1 MIGRGCAAGRVLLG
15 AILLFCLVAAPVS
28 ATPSPQSGLLLQRAA
43 FAVSQAQAM
52 RKRGQKVW
60 CVPFAR
66 MASGIEIKGNAVT
79 WWAGA
84 AGRYDRGDEPAV
96 GAVMAFGATRKMR
109 MGHVAVVSRVISDR
123 VVQIDHANWTRNQI
137 SLNMTVVD
145 VSAAGDWSAVRV
157 ESQPGVLG
165 AVYPVKGFIYPNAV
179 MASE

>member
-1 MIGRGCAAGRVLLG
+1 MIRRGSAAGRVLLG
-15 AILLFCLVAAPVS
+15 AILMFCLVAAPAV
-28 ATPSPQSGLLLQRAA
+28 ATPSPQSTMLTQRAA
-43 FAVSQAQAM
+43 FAVAETQAM
-52 RKRGQKVW
+52 RQRGQRIW

-84 AGRYDRGDEPAV
+84 AGRYARGNEPQV

-109 MGHVAVVSRVISDR
+109 MGHVAVVSQVVSDR
-123 VVQIDHANWTRNQI
+123 VVKIDHANWARNQI

-157 ESQPGVLG
+157 ESQPGVMG

-179 MASE
+179 LASE